1 MTMTDRTGKIG
12 LIASLALALSAF
24 SAFAMSETPKASAAA
39 LGITKGKSF
48 DSGLVFVEG
57 KFIPPPYVVERWG
70 TCIRINRK
78 PVTGQIVDWSEF
90 VKTQSGVKVT
100 KSEESAAPAAAP
112 EPEPAPAPAP
122 APAASSDDDSS
133 LDDLFDDDP
142 KPKKAKK
149 PAAVAKKAPPATPKP
164 KTTVTYSF
172 DGEFVHNDQTKAM
185 VKSINAV
192 RTEIDMIL
200 RKGGFICFGE
210 SYSRVNG
217 DARTANELLEKLPE
231 LMQRARTVQDF
242 KASVRSAQLYFLSD
256 TICDELFRNRIDYR
270 ALQEHRA
277 KLQREREFNQMLKGG
292 RQGLSF

>member
-1 MTMTDRTGKIG
+1 MFV
-12 LIASLALALSAF
+12 ALTLLAF
-24 SAFAMSETPKASAAA
+24 SAVAMSETPKASAAA
-39 LGITKGKSF
+39 LGVTKGKSF
-48 DSGLVFVEG
+48 SSGLVFVEG
-57 KFIPPPYVVERWG
+57 KFLPPPYVVERWG
-70 TCIRINRK
+70 TCIRINRR

-90 VKTQSGVKVT
+90 LKTQSGVKVT
-100 KSEESAAPAAAP
+100 KSEESAAPAAPAAA
-112 EPEPAPAPAP
+112 PEPAPALAP
-122 APAASSDDDSS
+122 APAASGDDDSS

-149 PAAVAKKAPPATPKP
+149 PAPVAKKAPSAPPKP
-164 KTTVTYSF
+164 KTTVSYSL

-185 VKSINAV
+185 VKRINGV

-200 RKGGFICFGE
+200 RRGGFICFGE